1 MKFNEFNFNVFALV
15 AAKSSKEYRD
25 SAARM
30 VDPQGMPLPEHRAA
44 WVTAPVCEVAHSLVD
59 STQLYPTGQG
69 FTGEL
74 GFANPFVSSTGI
86 SFNYVRIIT
95 FSGGSTTY
103 IFGDLN
109 RHQMDEWGRQ
119 NGRSVANLT
128 TRTPTIEVRNGRA
141 LPKDMSQ
148 FVMPGEAFP
157 GLTCADIQPLARY
170 VMACLQLL
178 ASDTVT
184 EVVDEITVNPHSGSG
199 RSRRKGG
206 GGSPVV
212 IRSHGLTRK
221 VRQSMGTGRKA
232 TKRWWVRGHFRNQAY
247 GPKLAYRRRIFIAPH
262 TSGSKSAPEPEQ
274 DTRPVVEVLRKTV

>member
-1 MKFNEFNFNVFALV
+1 MKFNEFNFNTFALV
-15 AAKSSKEYRD
+15 AAKSNEDYQD
-25 SAARM
+25 CAARM
-30 VDPQGMPLPEHRAA
+30 ADPQRMKLLEHRAA
-44 WVTAPVCEVAHSLVD
+44 WVTTPVCKVAHSLVD
-59 STQLYPTGQG
+59 STQLYPTGQE
-69 FTGEL
+69 FTGVL
-74 GFANPFVSSTGI
+74 GFADPFVSSTGI
-86 SFNYVRIIT
+86 SFNYVKIAT
-95 FSGGSTTY
+95 FLGDSTVY
-103 IFGDLN
+103 IFGGLS
-109 RHQMDEWGRQ
+109 RHQKAEWELQ
-119 NGRSVANLT
+119 NGRSTANLT
-128 TRTPTIEVRNGRA
+128 TRNPTIEVRNGRA
-141 LPKDMSQ
+141 LPRDMSQ

-262 TSGSKSAPEPEQ
+262 TSGSKSAPEPET

>member
-1 MKFNEFNFNVFALV
+1 MKFNEFNFNTFALV
-15 AAKSSKEYRD
+15 ASKSSEEYHYD
-25 SAARM
+25 AAHS
-30 VDPQGMPLPEHRAA
+30 DIPQGMKIPEYRAA
-44 WVTAPVCEVAHSLVD
+44 WITAPVCEVAHSLVD

-69 FTGEL
+69 FTGVL
-74 GFANPFVSSTGI
+74 GFANPFVSSTGS
-86 SFNYVRIIT
+86 SFDFVEV
-95 FSGGSTTY
+95 GTY
-103 IFGDLN
+103 EDGATVYILGTLN
-109 RHQMDEWGRQ
+109 HYRMSEWGLQSSCSDTDPINRP
-119 NGRSVANLT
+119 A
-128 TRTPTIEVRNGRA
+128 IEVRNGRA
-141 LPKDMSQ
+141 LPHDMSE
-148 FVMPGEAFP
+148 FVMPGEGCP

-178 ASDTVT
+178 DSDTVT
-184 EVVDEITVNPHSGSG
+184 EVEEEVTINPHSGSG

-212 IRSHGLTRK
+212 VRSHGLTRK

-262 TSGSKSAPEPEQ
+262 TSGSKAAPEPEQ